1 LRVSITDQ
9 LNRGLGLLRSLVI
22 YRRPGRQKSL
32 RRLYREFIRPGDLVF
47 DIGAHLGDRSSAF
60 AELGARV
67 VALEPQPQLLRWL
80 RRLTRHQPEIVC
92 LPLAVGRAPG
102 NAELALSLRNPTV
115 ASLDSRWRE
124 HLRTTTA
131 GFRHVRWEDSVTVTV
146 TTLDELIRQYGR
158 PGFCKIDVEGFE
170 VEVLAGLS
178 QPLPAMSF
186 EFVGGTL
193 DQALRCLEELERL
206 GRHEFNVI
214 AGEQRRFIWSSWQD
228 PESLR
233 QWLDAGAEGIA
244 SGDIYARL
252 VTSTPLL
259 RSTRINSMMDSAPK
273 R

>member
-1 LRVSITDQ
+1 MRVAIGNR
-9 LNRGLGLLRSLVI
+9 LNRGLGLLRSFII
-22 YRRPGRQKSL
+22 YRRPGRQRSL
-32 RRLYREFIRPGDLVF
+32 RRLYSEFIRSGDLVF

-60 AELGARV
+60 AALGARV
-67 VALEPQPQLLRWL
+67 VALEPQPQLQRWL

-115 ASLDSRWRE
+115 ASMDSRWRE
-124 HLRTTTA
+124 HLRSTTA

-146 TTLDELIRQYGR
+146 TNLDELIRQYGR
-158 PGFCKIDVEGFE
+158 PSFCKIDVEGFE

-178 QPLPAMSF
+178 QPLPALSF
-186 EFVGGTL
+186 EFVDGTL
-193 DQALRCLEELERL
+193 GQALRCLEELERL

-214 AGEQRRFIWSSWQD
+214 AGEQRRFIWSSWQE

-252 VTSTPLL
+252 LT
-259 RSTRINSMMDSAPK
+259 
-273 R
+273 

>member
-1 LRVSITDQ
+1 MRVAITDH
-9 LNRGLGLLRSLVI
+9 LNRGLGLLRSFVI
-22 YRRPGRQKSL
+22 YRRPGRQRSL
-32 RRLYREFIRPGDLVF
+32 RRLYSEFIRPGDLVF

-60 AELGARV
+60 AALGARV
-67 VALEPQPQLLRWL
+67 VALEPQPRLLRWL
-80 RRLTRHQPEIVC
+80 RWLTRNQPETVC

-124 HLRTTTA
+124 HLRTTNP
-131 GFRHVRWEDSVTVTV
+131 GFRHVHWEDSVTVTV

-158 PGFCKIDVEGFE
+158 PSFCKIDVEGFE

-178 QPLPAMSF
+178 QLLPALSF
-186 EFVGGTL
+186 EFVNGTL

-214 AGEQRRFIWSSWQD
+214 AGEQRCYVWSSWQS

-233 QWLDAGAEGIA
+233 QWLDAGADGIA
-244 SGDIYARL
+244 SGDIYARQ
-252 VTSTPLL
+252 VGS
-259 RSTRINSMMDSAPK
+259 
-273 R
+273 